1 MHFFDLHCD
10 TAYRCYTENLP
21 LSDKSLAFSISAVDK
36 FQSYRQCFAV
46 FIRDDCRAPFDFYKA
61 VLKDI
66 KEKLKIK
73 PISLIPYF
81 TLEGASLI
89 DSKEKVYELYLDDI
103 RAITLTWNGE
113 NKIAGGVN
121 SDKGLTQFG
130 REIIGTLNSLKIFT
144 DLSHLNKKSFYGA
157 IECAEFP
164 FASHSNCFSIKQNKR
179 NLSDEQ
185 IRLIA
190 EKGGIIGLC
199 FYPDFLEGDVFLS
212 LYENICHL
220 LYMGLE
226 NNIAI
231 GSDFDGGAMDKK
243 LSTSADIFA
252 LWRYLEC
259 KGIEKEILYKIF
271 YKNAL
276 NFFDKRA

>member
-1 MHFFDLHCD
+1 
-10 TAYRCYTENLP
+10 
-21 LSDKSLAFSISAVDK
+21 VDK
-36 FQSYRQCFAV
+36 FQCYRQCFAV
-46 FIRDDCRAPFDFYKA
+46 FIRDDCRAPFDFYRA

-73 PISLIPYF
+73 PISFIPYF

-121 SDKGLTQFG
+121 SDKGLTPFG
-130 REIIGTLNSLKIFT
+130 REIIGIINSLKIFT

-190 EKGGIIGLC
+190 EKGGIIGHIKASAEVKNVEM
-199 FYPDFLEGDVFLS
+199 FSVTDVDVMIKTAP
-212 LYENICHL
+212 EQEINIIL
-220 LYMGLE
+220 A
-226 NNIAI
+226 AI
-231 GSDFDGGAMDKK
+231 VFFVSEEEAEELGRKAFKK
-243 LSTSADIFA
+243 IKKAGNMKN
-252 LWRYLEC
+252 YL
-259 KGIEKEILYKIF
+259 
-271 YKNAL
+271 
-276 NFFDKRA
+276 RAVGELG